1 MHAVRGESRYSM
13 IIHQPQKF
21 GHFGI
26 HSPIQVPSF
35 QQHRKVRSFQ
45 NYPNHPDIPMK
56 TSSNRKNGLN
66 LNLPSLNSNLCW
78 LNHMVS
84 WLNISKSYGFMV
96 TNQQNAGLNQQK
108 IADPGD
114 LFPSFLSICCLSP
127 PCLMIFDDSSP
138 HQKPRTPSP
147 SPSPHSPRSCST
159 SSGKLARMADGSQT
173 KMAKPGV
180 REVPGI
186 PGVPGITE
194 VKFPAFSG
202 WNPHGFLVKKKL
214 VMVKICK
221 IHMFSWSFWSIKWRI
236 TSHFCLV
243 KSCKIRISQNKST
256 FSMVYTPVFMAK
268 SSQIP
273 IIMLKSC

>member
-1 MHAVRGESRYSM
+1 MHAVGGESRYSM

-45 NYPNHPDIPMK
+45 NYPKHPDIPIK

-66 LNLPSLNSNLCW
+66 LNLPSLNGNLCW
-78 LNHMVS
+78 LNHMVL
-84 WLNISKSYGFMV
+84 WLNMSKSYGFMV
-96 TNQQNAGLNQQK
+96 TNQQNAGLCQQK

-114 LFPSFLSICCLSP
+114 LFPSFLSICCFCP
-127 PCLMIFDDSSP
+127 PCLMIHHLTKHLEP
-138 HQKPRTPSP
+138 PAPALR
-147 SPSPHSPRSCST
+147 PHSPRSCST

-186 PGVPGITE
+186 PGVPGMPE
-194 VKFPAFSG
+194 VIPEVNFPAFSG
-202 WNPHGFLVKKKL
+202 
-214 VMVKICK
+214 
-221 IHMFSWSFWSIKWRI
+221 
-236 TSHFCLV
+236 
-243 KSCKIRISQNKST
+243 
-256 FSMVYTPVFMAK
+256 
-268 SSQIP
+268 
-273 IIMLKSC
+273 